1 MLKQIPKLYLTPELQ
16 TGIAFCSDGNA
27 FSQYVIQLPPATC
40 GYKVL
45 EKWLM

>member
-27 FSQYVIQLPPATC
+27 FSQYVRQLPLPHMAIKYFKS
-40 GYKVL
+40 G
-45 EKWLM
+45 